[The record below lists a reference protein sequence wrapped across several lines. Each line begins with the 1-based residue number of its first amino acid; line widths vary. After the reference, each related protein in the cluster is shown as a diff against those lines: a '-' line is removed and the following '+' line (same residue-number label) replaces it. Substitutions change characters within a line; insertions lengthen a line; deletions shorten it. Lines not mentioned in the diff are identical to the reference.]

1 MLWNA
6 AELALAAELAAQAR
20 AGPGTRRSRPVR
32 LGHARRPH
40 DMDVRVRGK
49 GVRAAAVRSVSGACR
64 SRSSAVGGPPL
75 YVSSSSSSTVNGE
88 VHAKDSKRLTRT
100 KPPESLR
107 NKPKQTMYGFGGSP
121 VWTFMAAATGRRA
134 GVVVACKTE
143 CKEEPAAGRA
153 VGGPCP
159 STHSGTRF
167 RPMPGPRAGLGTN
180 KPAAQQGARR
190 GRYLRPAR
198 MRRPRGRP
206 TVAPRQ

>member
-1 MLWNA
+1 MNSGMLWNA

-32 LGHARRPH
+32 LRHARRPH

-134 GVVVACKTE
+134 GVVVAVRV
-143 CKEEPAAGRA
+143 PALIRVLVFA
-153 VGGPCP
+153 PC
-159 STHSGTRF
+159 RV
-167 RPMPGPRAGLGTN
+167 PGLVWAPINQRRNRGLGVAGTCGQ
-180 KPAAQQGARR
+180 PECGDREGAR
-190 GRYLRPAR
+190 
-198 MRRPRGRP
+198 
-206 TVAPRQ
+206 Q